1 MIALSPLVPP
11 LLHALL
17 ALLVSDAQAGCPT
30 AYTGPALVKDL
41 GSVQT
46 ALRNLDDSAFAASGK
61 ALEAGLPCLDQ
72 TAPPQMYASAY
83 RYVGA
88 VHFLVDNDPAGAQRW
103 FRSSLELDPNY
114 QWDAQEL
121 DLNNPMRAVWES
133 QRADAPAEGT
143 RVEGKDLDVPAG
155 SIALL
160 DGRPLVEPRATT
172 GRPHILQFA
181 VSGSRHADQ
190 TFLLDGNRFPD
201 EVLKETPIATAAPVD
216 PKAAKKGKD
225 AVPRAESPKAP
236 AVQVATVE
244 KPAKAEKPAA
254 VEKTAKAEPAEKAPK
269 AAPAEKAAK
278 PEPAAKTAKT
288 EPAEK
293 AEKAEK
299 AAPVD
304 KAPKPTTTSV
314 ALSSDGTQH
323 LVVQRT
329 RPKEK
334 TPLLLASGVGL
345 AAAAGLYAYSW
356 KVQEDFNVATTTAD
370 LERLQASNHAFV
382 LASGASLLVGVGVGY
397 WGVILDG
404 NTVGFRVDGHF

>member
-1 MIALSPLVPP
+1 MIALSTFVPS

-17 ALLVSDAQAGCPT
+17 ALLVSDAQAGCSA

-88 VHFLVDNDPAGAQRW
+88 VHFLVLNDPAGARRW

-121 DLNNPMRAVWES
+121 DLNNPMRALWEA

-143 RVEGKDLDVPAG
+143 RLEGKELDVPSG
-155 SIALL
+155 SVALL
-160 DGRPLVEPRATT
+160 DGRPLVEPRATPD
-172 GRPHILQFA
+172 RPHLLQFA
-181 VSGSRHADQ
+181 VTGSRHADQ
-190 TFLLDGNRFPD
+190 TYLIDGNAFPADVLKD
-201 EVLKETPIATAAPVD
+201 EVVAAVAEAD
-216 PKAAKKGKD
+216 PKAAKKGKES
-225 AVPRAESPKAP
+225 VPRAASTKEP
-236 AVQVATVE
+236 AVKAQTVE
-244 KPAKAEKPAA
+244 KPAAK
-254 VEKTAKAEPAEKAPK
+254 VAKAEPVEKA
-269 AAPAEKAAK
+269 
-278 PEPAAKTAKT
+278 EPAAKTAKP
-288 EPAEK
+288 EPV
-293 AEKAEK
+293 EK
-299 AAPVD
+299 AAKAEPPPKAEPAQKTAKAEPVE
-304 KAPKPTTTSV
+304 KAPKVESRSVSV
-314 ALSSDGTQH
+314 ASDGTQH

-334 TPLLLASGVGL
+334 TPLLLVSGVGI

-356 KVQEDFNVATTTAD
+356 KVQEDFNAATTTAD

-382 LASGASLLVGVGVGY
+382 IASGASLLVGVGVGY

-404 NTVGFRVDGHF
+404 NTVGFRVGGQF